1 VLDLTKWP
9 AADPVELSVVIPVY
23 NEERN
28 LPGLYVEL
36 TVVLSGLTEH
46 YELIFVDDG
55 SRDGSYEV
63 LRELHA
69 TDKRVKVVRFRRNF
83 GQTAAF
89 AAGFDFAHGEVIV
102 TLDADGQND
111 PTDIPRL
118 IAKLHEEDYDVVVGW
133 RVERREGFMRR
144 LLSKSAN
151 LIISRI
157 TDIYIHDRGCS
168 LKVFRAEL
176 AKNIRLY
183 GQLHRFMPEIASTVG
198 ARVLEVPVN
207 DRQRRFGTSKY
218 GALSRTPRVILDLIT
233 VFFLLGFFS
242 SPMRF
247 FGTVAFT
254 SGLLGVA
261 IDGTLA
267 LIKIVRGLTG
277 GWEAF
282 HAYAI
287 GDRPLFF
294 LGFLLILLSV
304 QFLMMGLLGEMIM
317 RTYYEVQNKPIYF
330 VRNVVD

>member
-1 VLDLTKWP
+1 MLDLTKWP
-9 AADPVELSVVIPVY
+9 VADPVGLSVVIPVY
-23 NEERN
+23 NEEQS
-28 LPGLYVEL
+28 LPGLYEEL
-36 TVVLSGLTEH
+36 TVVLSGWAEH

-111 PTDIPRL
+111 PADIPRL
-118 IAKLHEEDYDVVVGW
+118 IAKLREEDYDIVVGW
-133 RVERREGFMRR
+133 RVERREGFIRR

-157 TDIYIHDRGCS
+157 TDTYIHDRGCS

-183 GQLHRFMPEIASTVG
+183 GQLHRFMPEISSMVG

-254 SGLLGVA
+254 SGLLGVV

-277 GWEAF
+277 GWGAF

-317 RTYYEVQNKPIYF
+317 RTYYEVQNKPTYF